1 MIQKDM
7 VFWVIKNRASYE
19 RPLGATYIA
28 ETFFQDEPPTY
39 SAEQLRREVQQI
51 LLSLEKEG
59 LVKRKNANSFYP
71 SNGGAL

>member
-7 VFWVIKNRASYE
+7 VFWVIKNRASKE
-19 RPLGATYIA
+19 RPLSAGYIA

-39 SAEQLRREVQQI
+39 SAEQLRGEVQKI

-59 LVKRKNANSFYP
+59 LVKRLRGGFYP
-71 SNGGAL
+71 VNGGLL